1 MTKAKISIITYKILR
16 EHQCSLQETSKDTSQ
31 EPFQFMTTCRK
42 KVVDFDA
49 VKTEFL
55 NQMRM
60 SEESAS
66 SVDALVIDEYN
77 YLIEFKNGNA
87 REEQHKILNKAKD
100 SLLILNDITNRQIKD
115 SRRSDFFVLVYNK
128 KKVELTEKE
137 KRADRLREKGHS
149 SFALFG
155 FGKMR
160 GFCFQDVM
168 TLDQESFQEEIVA
181 KLKW

>member
-66 SVDALVIDEYN
+66 SVDALVRDEYN
-77 YLIEFKNGNA
+77 YLIDVRNGSA
-87 REEQHKILNKAKD
+87 REEMHKILHKAKD
-100 SLLILNDITNRQIKD
+100 SQLNVKYITNR
-115 SRRSDFFVLVYNK
+115 
-128 KKVELTEKE
+128 
-137 KRADRLREKGHS
+137 
-149 SFALFG
+149 
-155 FGKMR
+155 
-160 GFCFQDVM
+160 
-168 TLDQESFQEEIVA
+168 
-181 KLKW
+181 